1 MTKSKHVA
9 NPVGTTRRKTEKHRN
24 GVKQENISIENKRFV
39 RRNALIINRPK
50 RRFFV
55 IPKKIIKTKVLTANY
70 SRQNDCKIIITDII
84 THIPCCYIEKIRI
97 IKSAIQKTYILV
109 FILKHGEK

>member
-1 MTKSKHVA
+1 MAS
-9 NPVGTTRRKTEKHRN
+9 NKTPF
-24 GVKQENISIENKRFV
+24 QLNKRFV

-109 FILKHGEK
+109 FILKHSEKQTKNPANTNIKRQ

>member
-1 MTKSKHVA
+1 MY
-9 NPVGTTRRKTEKHRN
+9 N
-24 GVKQENISIENKRFV
+24 
-39 RRNALIINRPK
+39 RNAFIINRPK

-70 SRQNDCKIIITDII
+70 SRQNDYKIIKTGII
-84 THIPCCYIEKIRI
+84 IHVPCRNIEKDKNNQIRNT
-97 IKSAIQKTYILV
+97 KDFILV